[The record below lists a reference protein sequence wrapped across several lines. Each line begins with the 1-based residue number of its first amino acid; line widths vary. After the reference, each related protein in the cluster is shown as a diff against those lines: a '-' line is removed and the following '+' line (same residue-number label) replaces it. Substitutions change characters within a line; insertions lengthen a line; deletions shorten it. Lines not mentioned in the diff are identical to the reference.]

1 MVCIAVEEG
10 GSLSVRWRLEP
21 DRQTCCTCVSGRMH
35 EQNGCEIITVI
46 NTVINAVINTVISIR
61 DE

>member
-1 MVCIAVEEG
+1 MVCIGVEEG
-10 GSLSVRWRLEP
+10 GSLRGRGRLEP

-35 EQNGCEIITVI
+35 EQDGCEIITVI
-46 NTVINAVINTVISIR
+46 NTVINAVISTR